1 MSSPLRITVPATR
14 PLSDDRSLPEC
25 YYVVAMPLDEKAL
38 IQAAQEGEI
47 AAFNQLVLIYQDQ
60 AYNVAYRLLGDGDA
74 AADAVQESFLKIY
87 RRIYQYRGGS
97 FRAWVLRIV
106 TNSCYDSLRVSKR
119 HHASRLDSDTL
130 PPDRDVRLT
139 DLRASP
145 HDHAVRRELRA
156 LLNRAIMQLPPEQRA
171 VLVMCDIEG
180 FQYHEVAGMTGVALG
195 TVKSRLS
202 RARAKVRTS
211 LAQKGFSPNVPT
223 ATERLTYPTIA

>member
-1 MSSPLRITVPATR
+1 MSI
-14 PLSDDRSLPEC
+14 
-25 YYVVAMPLDEKAL
+25 DESTL
-38 IQAAQEGEI
+38 IEAAQRGDLS
-47 AAFNQLVLIYQDQ
+47 AFNDLMIRYQGQ
-60 AYNVAYRLLGDGDA
+60 ARNVAYRILNDGDA
-74 AADAVQESFLKIY
+74 AEDAVQESFFKIY
-87 RRIYQYRGGS
+87 RRIHQYRGGS

-106 TNSCYDSLRVSKR
+106 TNSCYDSLRASKR
-119 HHASRLDSDTL
+119 HYASRLDSEAL
-130 PPDRDVRLT
+130 PPERNSRLT

-180 FQYHEVAGMTGVALG
+180 FQYHEVAGLTGVSLG

-211 LAQKGFSPNVPT
+211 LAQKGFSPSAHPS
-223 ATERLTYPTIA
+223 APRLTYPTVV

>member
-1 MSSPLRITVPATR
+1 
-14 PLSDDRSLPEC
+14 
-25 YYVVAMPLDEKAL
+25 MPPDEKAL
-38 IQAAQEGEI
+38 IQSAQAGDLL
-47 AAFNQLVLIYQDQ
+47 AFNQLVLIYQSQ

-87 RRIYQYRGGS
+87 RRIHQYRGGS

-119 HHASRLDSDTL
+119 HHASRLDSDTVS
-130 PPDRDVRLT
+130 PDRDRRLT
-139 DLRASP
+139 DMRASP
-145 HDHAVRRELRA
+145 HDHAVRHELRS

-180 FQYHEVAGMTGVALG
+180 FEYHEVAGMTGVALG

-202 RARAKVRTS
+202 RARAKVRTT
-211 LAQKGFSPNVPT
+211 LAQKGFSPNVPASA
-223 ATERLTYPTIA
+223 ATMSYPNVA